1 MAEMDTASE
10 EDRLRR
16 LEITEIFQSTLAP
29 IVELPALHALL
40 DASVQGCS
48 SALREAFGLDLEAVL
63 ERAVQ
68 QGTYEALGPCSG
80 MIGAVYTI
88 VEWNARAVVAFDA
101 TLLFRALD
109 AMYGGDGRQL
119 GEAPAREL
127 SALEQSVADQ
137 LARAM
142 IGQFQVRLAPYVSFG
157 CSLVHIERSFD
168 AEPFGQDKSE
178 MVLTQ
183 LLLAGVDERIVVA
196 LPARGLELVRD
207 QITVSEQETPV
218 DLDPNW
224 SRSLSNSIGRTEVD
238 LVAIAAGPPML
249 LGDVAALKPG
259 SLVAFDAEQLEHVR
273 IESDGEA
280 IFEGQLGQQKGYFSI
295 CLETPMTTRP
305 DEANGQPSRRR
316 N

>member
-16 LEITEIFQSTLAP
+16 LEITEIFHSTLAP
-29 IVELPALHALL
+29 IVELPALRAML
-40 DASVQGCS
+40 DAGVQGCS
-48 SALREAFGLDLEAVL
+48 SAFHQAFGLQLEAVL

-80 MIGAVYTI
+80 MIGAVYDI
-88 VEWNARAVVAFDA
+88 PEWNARAVVAFDA
-101 TLLFRALD
+101 MLLFRALD

-127 SALEQSVADQ
+127 SVLEQSIADQ

-142 IGQFQVRLAPYVSFG
+142 IGQFQERLAPYVAFS
-157 CSLVHIERSFD
+157 CSLVRIERAFD

-178 MVLTQ
+178 MVLVQ

-196 LPARGLELVRD
+196 LPARGLELMRD
-207 QITVSEQETPV
+207 QITELEEEAPV

-224 SRSLSNSIGRTEVD
+224 TRSLSNSIGRTEVD
-238 LVAIAAGPPML
+238 LVAVAAGPPML
-249 LGDVAALKPG
+249 LGDVAALRPG

-273 IESDGEA
+273 I
-280 IFEGQLGQQKGYFSI
+280 
-295 CLETPMTTRP
+295 
-305 DEANGQPSRRR
+305 
-316 N
+316 